1 MVQWKKASM
10 SNSSSFFKDVVRNLA
25 HKRDGFTILEML
37 VVISV
42 MTTLSGILVIY
53 SRTSE
58 NQILLFKE
66 QAKIVSAFFR
76 AKTLASQT
84 FSETDPKPCAYGVA
98 LSGTDFYI
106 FKDLPDSATP
116 DDCATANRQFDGTTS
131 GEVFEVIPLDERLV
145 LGSADTTFD
154 EVLFIP
160 PDPSTLLNR
169 SAAVATAQVVV
180 KVSGGDSGLGV
191 RINDAGQ
198 ITSFRP
204 L

>member
-1 MVQWKKASM
+1 M
-10 SNSSSFFKDVVRNLA
+10 SNFSSFFRDAVRDIVPIPFV
-25 HKRDGFTILEML
+25 KRRDGFTILEML

-66 QAKIVSAFFR
+66 QAKIVSTFFR

-98 LSGTDFYI
+98 LSGAEFYI
-106 FKDLPDSATP
+106 FKDLPDPAEP
-116 DDCATANRQFDGTTS
+116 GDCTTANKQFDGTTS
-131 GEVFEVIPLDERLV
+131 DEVFEVIPLDERLV
-145 LGSADTTFD
+145 LSSAETSFD
-154 EVLFIP
+154 EVIFVP
-160 PDPSTLLNR
+160 PDPSTILNR
-169 SAAVATAQVVV
+169 SAAVAMAQVVV
-180 KVSGGDSGLGV
+180 KISGGDSGLGV
-191 RINDAGQ
+191 KINDAGQ

-204 L
+204 I